1 MCRYYFLERFLVSI
15 TITVNLGS
23 GRGAV
28 GRVLVSDTRDLQFE
42 ASQWQN
48 NLLQTVIRA
57 VLKSLKYRNN
67 RPGMAQF

>member
-23 GRGAV
+23 GCGAV

-48 NLLQTVIRA
+48 NLLQTVIIA